1 MTMTRGRALCVAGV
15 AAALC
20 VAGVA
25 AAALLPA
32 APDHA
37 SAPPRVVAVAVT
49 SPAGA
54 AELATG
60 FAAGRDRVVTVAHVL
75 DAGGAVTVDGRRAR
89 VLRIDRR
96 DDLALLAVSGVR
108 AARARIAQGT
118 GSVRVLLPGRA
129 RPARIRRAIRATV
142 RIEPAP
148 PVRRPA
154 LELAAD
160 VAPGDSGAPV
170 VDARGR
176 VAGVVFATSSGR
188 AHTAYAVDAAALA
201 TLLRNAS

>member
-1 MTMTRGRALCVAGV
+1 VTAGRS
-15 AAALC
+15 LC

-32 APDHA
+32 APDRA
-37 SAPPRVVAVAVT
+37 PAPPRVVAVAVT

-54 AELATG
+54 AERATG

-89 VLRIDRR
+89 VLRVDRR
-96 DDLALLAVSGVR
+96 DDLALLAVPGVSAVR
-108 AARARIAQGT
+108 ARTTEKPG
-118 GSVRVLLPGRA
+118 GDVRLLLRTTA
-129 RPARIRRAIRATV
+129 RPARIRRAITATV
-142 RIEPAP
+142 TVEPDPA
-148 PVRRPA
+148 VRRPA
-154 LELAAD
+154 LDLAAD

-176 VAGVVFATSSGR
+176 VAGVVFATSSDR
-188 AHTAYAVDAAALA
+188 AHTAYAVDASAVAAL
-201 TLLRNAS
+201 LLSGRRP